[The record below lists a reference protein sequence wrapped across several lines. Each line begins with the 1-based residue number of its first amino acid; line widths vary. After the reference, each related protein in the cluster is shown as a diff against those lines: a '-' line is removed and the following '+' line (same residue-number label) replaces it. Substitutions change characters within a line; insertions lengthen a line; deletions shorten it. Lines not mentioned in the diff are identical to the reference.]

1 MLSKTL
7 SSKAQDTRLK
17 LIEVGTQ
24 MITENGFNNTGISE
38 VLKAVGVPK
47 GSFYHYFESKDDF
60 GIQIINHFCD
70 EYFKALDQD
79 LNNESLSPLNRLM
92 KNIDCSF
99 QEFGENDYRCGCLFG
114 NLGQEMASQS
124 EIFRARL
131 EEAFNAWLQRIEA
144 LFELAKATGE
154 IDETID
160 CKELAEFYVNAI
172 EGTIIRCKVLK
183 SDMPIKVFNKMF
195 YRHICSIKSA

>member
-99 QEFGENDYRCGCLFG
+99 QEFGKNDYRCGCLFG
-114 NLGQEMASQS
+114 NLGQEMASKS
-124 EIFRARL
+124 DIFRARL
-131 EEAFNAWLQRIEA
+131 
-144 LFELAKATGE
+144 
-154 IDETID
+154 
-160 CKELAEFYVNAI
+160 
-172 EGTIIRCKVLK
+172 
-183 SDMPIKVFNKMF
+183 
-195 YRHICSIKSA
+195 